1 VQKFVEDH
9 PGARLSLNPNDL
21 LDPKKREKMIEE
33 FGHTIF
39 GIKPLDKD
47 GRKNNLFL
55 ADITKIIVLQL
66 AEQNFASQID
76 D

>member
-1 VQKFVEDH
+1 M
-9 PGARLSLNPNDL
+9 
-21 LDPKKREKMIEE
+21 DPAKRANMIKE

-39 GIKPLDKD
+39 GIKPLDAQ